1 MTTEMQ
7 QKESQSQSQTPPP
20 AQTPATPPDLDAQM
34 ADYPAYLQ
42 GYDEMWSGDAPET
55 AAGVNPYWRRLMRDL
70 HDLGGDEL
78 EKRRIEARRLLRENG
93 VTYNIYDDPKGQQ
106 RTWQLD
112 PIPLLIKPADW
123 AAISVGLKQ
132 RARLLD
138 MVYRDLYG
146 PRRLIKEGL
155 LPPELIYGHQGFLRP
170 CDQVPQENLPQLL
183 LYAADLARGPD
194 GRMWVIGD
202 RTQAPSGAGYALE
215 TRMAMTRVMADEFRR
230 TQVHRLSIFFR
241 NLRGMLASLLPNS
254 DEEPRVVILT
264 PGPRNETYFEHAYQ
278 ASYLGYSLVQG
289 DDLTVRDG
297 KVWLKSLDGLKKVDI
312 IVRRVD
318 DTFCD
323 PLELREDSHLGVPG
337 LLQAARLGNVIIA
350 NPLGSSLLESPGIM
364 PFLPAIAKHWLGEDI
379 LLPSAATW
387 WCGQKKEMDYVL
399 EHLPELVV
407 KSIDRRLPSFFGPL
421 LDSAQRAELKARIQ
435 ASPWLFAGQELLTC
449 STAPSLRE
457 SRIVPRRVLLRAFVT
472 AHQGDYDV
480 MPGGLSRVAPDSDS
494 LFISNQSGGLSKDT
508 WILADKPVHQVSL
521 WPTVRQME
529 NLVAAEGSLPS
540 RSGENLFW
548 VGRYAERAEGILRLL
563 RTVIGKLADYDDY
576 RDESDMAVLTH
587 LLVTLTH
594 FTSIYPGFTGET
606 AKESLAN
613 PRQKILE
620 MALDRNH
627 RSSLIGTLE
636 AFMQSAYN
644 VRDLWS
650 VDTWRLIDDI
660 DENIQYLA
668 GHPDDFALLQ
678 NDLDRVIGTLM
689 AIFGQN
695 QESMPHDAGWY
706 LLSMGRRVE
715 RSLQLITLLRT
726 CVLQPASEVEE
737 HLMLE
742 SVLLNQASLIT
753 HRRRFRNL
761 QHVNTVLD
769 LLLLDCHY
777 PRSLAYQVEQIGQLL
792 AKLPSVQKNLPAH
805 QLSREQRLILQVS
818 TEIKLAEVEK
828 LGRVAEDTGQ
838 RTHLGKL
845 LDNVERRISK
855 ASSLLTQK
863 YFSHT
868 ESARQLAPTTRMDL
882 PV

>member
-1 MTTEMQ
+1 MTTDIKMKQ
-7 QKESQSQSQTPPP
+7 SQSQSQT
-20 AQTPATPPDLDAQM
+20 AVETAAETPSELEQM
-34 ADYPAYLQ
+34 LADYPAGLD
-42 GYDEMWSGDAPET
+42 GYDEMWDADP
-55 AAGVNPYWRRLMRDL
+55 AAVNPQWRRLMRDL
-70 HDLGGDEL
+70 QDLGGDEL
-78 EKRRIEARRLLRENG
+78 ERRRTEARRLLRENG
-93 VTYNIYDDPKGQQ
+93 VTYNIYNDPKGQQ

-112 PIPLLIKPADW
+112 PIPLLIKSADW

-132 RARLLD
+132 RARVLD

-146 PRRLIKEGL
+146 QRRLIREGL
-155 LPPELIYGHQGFLRP
+155 LPPELIYAHQGFLRP
-170 CDQVPQENLPQLL
+170 CDQVPQENMPQLL

-194 GRMWVIGD
+194 NRMWVIGD

-241 NLRGMLASLLPNS
+241 NLRATLASLLPNYE
-254 DEEPRVVILT
+254 EEPRVVILT
-264 PGPRNETYFEHAYQ
+264 PGPRNETYFEHAYL

-318 DTFCD
+318 DNFCD

-364 PFLPAIAKHWLGEDI
+364 PFLPAITKHWLGEEI

-399 EHLPELVV
+399 EHLPDLVI
-407 KSIDRRLPSFFGPL
+407 KTIDRRMPSFFGPQL
-421 LDSAQRAELKARIQ
+421 STAQRAELKARIT
-435 ASPWLFAGQELLTC
+435 AMPYLFVGQELLSC

-457 SRIVPRRVLLRAFVT
+457 AAIVPRRVLLRAFVT

-521 WPTVRQME
+521 WPSVRQMDS
-529 NLVAAEGSLPS
+529 LVTGEGSLPS

-548 VGRYAERAEGILRLL
+548 VGRYAERAEGLLRLL

-576 RDESDMAVLTH
+576 RDEADMAVLTQ
-587 LLVTLTH
+587 LLITLTH
-594 FTSIYPGFTGET
+594 FTSIYPGFTGED
-606 AKESLAN
+606 AKELLAN
-613 PRQKILE
+613 PREKILE
-620 MALDRNH
+620 MALDRNQ
-627 RSSLIGTLE
+627 RCSLISTLE
-636 AFMQSAYN
+636 SFMQSAYN

-660 DENIQYLA
+660 DENIQYLGGKA
-668 GHPDDFALLQ
+668 DDFGLLQ
-678 NDLDRVIGTLM
+678 NELDSLIGTLM

-706 LLSMGRRVE
+706 LLSMGRRIE
-715 RSLQLITLLRT
+715 RCLQQIILLRT
-726 CVLQPASEVEE
+726 CLLEPSGDVVE

-742 SVLLNQASLIT
+742 SVLINQASLIT
-753 HRRRFRNL
+753 HRRRYRAL
-761 QHVNTVLD
+761 QHVYTVLD
-769 LLLLDCHY
+769 LLLLDSQY

-792 AKLPSVQKNLPAH
+792 AKLPPVQRNLPPH
-805 QLSREQRLILQVS
+805 QLSREQRLILQAS

-828 LGRVAEDTGQ
+828 LGRISEDTGSRAQ
-838 RTHLGKL
+838 LAKL
-845 LDNVERRISK
+845 LDNVERRLAK
-855 ASSLLTQK
+855 ASALLTQK

-868 ESARQLAPTTRMDL
+868 ESARQLAPTRMDL
-882 PV
+882 SV